1 MAVRGVRGAI
11 TVESDTKEEVIA
23 STKWMLEE
31 IISRNNLRAED
42 IGSMIFTTTEDVSSV
57 FPAQAVRMLDGDG
70 WQYVPLMCAREI
82 PVSGAL
88 PMCVRVMMHVN
99 TDKPAKEIQ
108 HVFLRDAVKLRPD
121 LTNQG

>member
-11 TVESDTKEEVIA
+11 TVEKDTKEEVLEA
-23 STKWMLEE
+23 TKLMLEE
-31 IISRNNLRAED
+31 IIARNELRAED

-57 FPAQAVRMLDGDG
+57 FPAQAVRMLDGEG
-70 WQYVPLMCAREI
+70 WEFVPLMCAREI

-99 TDKPAKEIQ
+99 TEKAASDIQ